1 MKADR
6 GRLAFTALIL
16 LFVLFFIVTSFSYEH
31 DARLI
36 PLLVGFS
43 TLVLVLAVLVNEI
56 HPVSII
62 EKMNV
67 DWTKDLKVQES
78 SPKKKEKVAAKK
90 LLIIICWIFGF
101 FLFIFLFGFPIS
113 IALFTFAF
121 LKIEGKVSWVKA
133 LLTAVI
139 VSAAVFVIFE
149 WAMGFGLFEGVLFG
163 EIIPPI

>member
-121 LKIEGKVSWVKA
+121 LKIEGKVSWAKA

-139 VSAAVFVIFE
+139 VSAVVFVIFE

-163 EIIPPI
+163 EIIPSI

>member
-31 DARLI
+31 NARLI

-121 LKIEGKVSWVKA
+121 LKIEGKVSWAKA

-149 WAMGFGLFEGVLFG
+149 GAMGFGLFEGVLFG

>member
-1 MKADR
+1 MKVDR
-6 GRLAFTALIL
+6 GWLVFTALIL

-67 DWTKDLKVQES
+67 DWTKGLKVQES
-78 SPKKKEKVAAKK
+78 SPKKKEKVSAKK

-113 IALFTFAF
+113 IALFTLAF
-121 LKIEGKVSWVKA
+121 LKIEGKVSWAKA

>member
-1 MKADR
+1 MKLDR

-56 HPVSII
+56 HPLSIV

-78 SPKKKEKVAAKK
+78 SPKKKEKVSAKK

-113 IALFTFAF
+113 IALFTLAF

>member
-1 MKADR
+1 MKVDR

-56 HPVSII
+56 HPVSIV

-78 SPKKKEKVAAKK
+78 SPKKKEKVSAKK
-90 LLIIICWIFGF
+90 LLIIICWIFSF

-113 IALFTFAF
+113 IALFTLAF

-163 EIIPPI
+163 EIIPPL

>member
-121 LKIEGKVSWVKA
+121 LKIEGKVSWAKA

>member
-56 HPVSII
+56 HPVSIV

-121 LKIEGKVSWVKA
+121 LKIEGKVSWAKA

-163 EIIPPI
+163 EITPPI

>member
-1 MKADR
+1 MKLDR

-56 HPVSII
+56 HPLSIV

-78 SPKKKEKVAAKK
+78 SPKKKEKVSAKK
-90 LLIIICWIFGF
+90 LLIIICWIFSF

-113 IALFTFAF
+113 IALFTLAF

>member
-1 MKADR
+1 MKVDR
-6 GRLAFTALIL
+6 GSLAFTALIL

-56 HPVSII
+56 HPVSIV

-78 SPKKKEKVAAKK
+78 SPKKKEKVSAKK

-113 IALFTFAF
+113 IALFTLAF

-133 LLTAVI
+133 ILTAVI

-163 EIIPPI
+163 EITPPI

>member
-16 LFVLFFIVTSFSYEH
+16 LFVLFIIVTSFSYEH

-43 TLVLVLAVLVNEI
+43 TMVLVLAVLINEI

-67 DWTKDLKVQES
+67 DWARNFRAQEF
-78 SPKKKEKVAAKK
+78 SPKKKEKVATKK
-90 LLIIICWIFGF
+90 FLIIICWTFGF

-121 LKIEGKVSWVKA
+121 LKIEGKVSWAKA
-133 LLTAVI
+133 LLTAGI
-139 VSAAVFVIFE
+139 VSVAVFVIFE
-149 WAMGFGLFEGVLFG
+149 WAMSFGLFEGMLFG

>member
-78 SPKKKEKVAAKK
+78 SPKKKEKVVAKK

-121 LKIEGKVSWVKA
+121 LKIEGKVSWAKA

>member
-163 EIIPPI
+163 EIIPPL

>member
-121 LKIEGKVSWVKA
+121 LKIEGKVSWAKA

-163 EIIPPI
+163 EIIPSI

>member
-163 EIIPPI
+163 EIIPSI

>member
-1 MKADR
+1 MKLDR

-56 HPVSII
+56 HPVSIV

-78 SPKKKEKVAAKK
+78 SPKKKEKVSAKK

-113 IALFTFAF
+113 IALFTLAF
-121 LKIEGKVSWVKA
+121 LKIEGKVSWAKA

>member
-67 DWTKDLKVQES
+67 DWTKDLKVQEF

-121 LKIEGKVSWVKA
+121 LKIEGKVSWAKA

>member
-121 LKIEGKVSWVKA
+121 LKIEGKVSWAKA

-149 WAMGFGLFEGVLFG
+149 WAMGFGLFEGVLFS
-163 EIIPPI
+163 EIIPPL

>member
-1 MKADR
+1 MKVDR
-6 GRLAFTALIL
+6 GRLAFTGLIL
-16 LFVLFFIVTSFSYEH
+16 LFVLFFIVASFSYEH

-56 HPVSII
+56 HPVSIV

-78 SPKKKEKVAAKK
+78 SPKKKEKVSAKK

-121 LKIEGKVSWVKA
+121 LKIEGKVSWAKA
-133 LLTAVI
+133 ILTAVI

-163 EIIPPI
+163 EIIPPL